1 MAEVFSSFD
10 FLVFFFV
17 FFFASFV
24 ITLISAL
31 IEARKHSNGQ
41 TIKSITGGLKKKNK
55 NKSSGLRG
63 NFNTVRK
70 TPSFHILLNIKNMG
84 TNMF

>member
-17 FFFASFV
+17 FCFASFV

-31 IEARKHSNGQ
+31 IEARKHSKGQ
-41 TIKSITGGLKKKNK
+41 TIKYITGGLKKKQEQEQ
-55 NKSSGLRG
+55 R
-63 NFNTVRK
+63 FER
-70 TPSFHILLNIKNMG
+70 
-84 TNMF
+84 